1 MSDQAFKVTKS
12 ELVEKIS
19 ARHLF
24 LSANDIWEA
33 LKSATGAHKSAS
45 CVSFVRFEEVKKM
58 LELFPVPKA
67 MSARIEGKRHLGVF
81 AEDGKPRAA
90 MPAGVTKQLSFKQL
104 TAMIEKHA
112 RFTKGVHITHITFES
127 DGRVTYRIEKR
138 RG

>member
-1 MSDQAFKVTKS
+1 MSNEALEITKS
-12 ELVEKIS
+12 ELAMKMS

-24 LSANDIWEA
+24 LSASDIWEA
-33 LKSATGAHKSAS
+33 LKAATGTQKGAT
-45 CVSFVRFEEVKKM
+45 CVPFVRFAEIKKM